1 MVNFLKLGSIPE
13 IGIDLGTANT
23 LIIFEGKIILN
34 EPSIIAIDN
43 RDNSILAVGK
53 EAMKMHGK
61 TPDSIKTIR
70 PLRDGVIADFYAAEK
85 MIVNFVKYIPLQ
97 NVLKFN
103 KSFKMLICIPTGITE
118 VEKRAVKDSA
128 VHAGAV
134 EVLTIYEPMAA
145 AIGIGLDVLQPNG
158 IMVIDIGGGTTEIA
172 IIALAGIV
180 SDQSIRV
187 AGDAFTSD
195 IQNYIKKQY
204 NLLIGENT
212 AENIKKTIGSALNEL
227 DEGPEDYDV
236 VGRDLLTGIPKVI
249 KVHYSEIAF
258 ALDKSIT
265 KIEDAILKALENAP
279 PEIAADLYKSGIHL
293 SGGGALIRGL
303 DKRLGVKTKLTINVA
318 ENPLEVIIK
327 GTGIAFSNRKKFKS
341 VLMD

>member
-1 MVNFLKLGSIPE
+1 MKFLKIGSVPE

-23 LIIFEGKIILN
+23 LIIFEGKIVLN

-43 RDNSILAVGK
+43 RDNSIIAVGK
-53 EAMKMHGK
+53 EAMRMHGK

-85 MIVNFVKYIPLQ
+85 MIINFVKEIPAQ
-97 NVLKFN
+97 NNFKFT
-103 KSFKMLICIPTGITE
+103 KSFRMLICIPTSITE

-134 EVLTIYEPMAA
+134 EVLTIFEPIAA

-180 SDQSIRV
+180 SDQSIRI
-187 AGDAFTSD
+187 AGDVFTMD
-195 IQNYIKKQY
+195 IQNYIRKQY
-204 NLLIGENT
+204 NLLIGET
-212 AENIKKTIGSALNEL
+212 TGENIKKAIGSALSEL
-227 DEGPEDYDV
+227 EEEPDDYDV

-249 KVHYSEIAF
+249 KVHYSEISF

-265 KIEDAILKALENAP
+265 KIEDAVIKALENAP
-279 PEIAADLYKSGIHL
+279 PEISSDLYKSGIYL

-303 DKRLGVKTKLTINVA
+303 GKRLENKTKLKVIVA
-318 ENPLEVIIK
+318 DNPLEVIIK
-327 GTGIAFSNRKKFKS
+327 GTGIAFANRKKFNS
-341 VLMD
+341 ILMS